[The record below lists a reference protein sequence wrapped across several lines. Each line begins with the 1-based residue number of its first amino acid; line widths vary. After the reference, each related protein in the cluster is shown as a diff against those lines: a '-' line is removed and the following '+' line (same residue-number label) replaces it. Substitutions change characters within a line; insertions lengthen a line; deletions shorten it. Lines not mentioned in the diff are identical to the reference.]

1 MRKKDV
7 IGKAQFSYNVVV
19 YWFAQILVIAS
30 GFIVPR
36 QISDNL
42 GIEILGVWDIGWATY
57 NYLAITGFFAI
68 AVNRYI
74 ALYRSTGEQDRQSQV
89 FSTSTIIQFC
99 VCLIL
104 LLLSLFSLELSKE
117 YLENT
122 FKSDEITNILR
133 LFCFAVIVRL
143 LGDSS
148 RGVITGEHRWDL
160 HHVINAIQ
168 DILLAI
174 ALVFALQI
182 GATILTLGYL
192 VLISSIATTFTRII
206 VRRIISPDTVFSFR
220 FWDKKLARELFL
232 FGAKTFTNSGS
243 QLILFQT
250 AAILL
255 GAVTGPSALAIYTRS
270 QTLIRISEG
279 LIQKIANMF
288 VPITSSLI
296 GLNRDREARELLLD
310 SCILFMSISIPISLG
325 MIFFGDLV
333 IEVWM
338 GAEYAK
344 REIIVI
350 LALGSLFPIAHTGV
364 FSVLAGMNAHGKLG
378 IISLSITL
386 LALLASIPI
395 LNSYYAVSYLS
406 VSILVAV
413 TWGLSR
419 GFCLP
424 IFLLHQFQISIKKYL
439 ICVVVK
445 PSVFYAPM
453 AIFFYFARQQFKD
466 GSYLSSLALCALA
479 GIITATLI
487 WKFLLPPNIKK
498 LLQPTKAAT

>member
-1 MRKKDV
+1 
-7 IGKAQFSYNVVV
+7 
-19 YWFAQILVIAS
+19 
-30 GFIVPR
+30 
-36 QISDNL
+36 
-42 GIEILGVWDIGWATY
+42 
-57 NYLAITGFFAI
+57 
-68 AVNRYI
+68 
-74 ALYRSTGEQDRQSQV
+74 
-89 FSTSTIIQFC
+89 
-99 VCLIL
+99 
-104 LLLSLFSLELSKE
+104 
-117 YLENT
+117 
-122 FKSDEITNILR
+122 
-133 LFCFAVIVRL
+133 
-143 LGDSS
+143 
-148 RGVITGEHRWDL
+148 
-160 HHVINAIQ
+160 
-168 DILLAI
+168 
-174 ALVFALQI
+174 
-182 GATILTLGYL
+182 
-192 VLISSIATTFTRII
+192 
-206 VRRIISPDTVFSFR
+206 
-220 FWDKKLARELFL
+220 
-232 FGAKTFTNSGS
+232 
-243 QLILFQT
+243 
-250 AAILL
+250 
-255 GAVTGPSALAIYTRS
+255 
-270 QTLIRISEG
+270 
-279 LIQKIANMF
+279 
-288 VPITSSLI
+288 
-296 GLNRDREARELLLD
+296 LLD